1 MVITL
6 VAQAVQLA
14 VQVLEQTE
22 LLVVEV
28 LAVALEVLVDKVV
41 QG

>member
-1 MVITL
+1 L